1 MEARVS
7 RPNVECTNGYIHVID
22 TVFMRQRDV
31 MTTSSAAALAGS
43 VVCLLAALALI
54 RL

>member
-1 MEARVS
+1 MRARVTRS
-7 RPNVECTNGYIHVID
+7 NVECTNGYIHVID

-31 MTTSSAAALAGS
+31 TTASSSAALAGS
-43 VVCLLAALALI
+43 VACLAAALALL